1 LTHHPGKPVV
11 SSQQAQDAPRGRS
24 TARSRRLRY
33 SRDDRPQ
40 TSARRPPPIAKHT
53 KPNSARRERLPQ
65 PWRGAASQIIVPLT
79 RRWGLTDRDAQ
90 VCAEMFLREDI
101 GLTSI
106 FQLGLF
112 DEAHLVQLTKSLS
125 LIGRNVIKAAWSDLK
140 NARFSFRPAPG
151 PVFSKPLP
159 V

>member
-1 LTHHPGKPVV
+1 MN
-11 SSQQAQDAPRGRS
+11 A
-24 TARSRRLRY
+24 
-33 SRDDRPQ
+33 
-40 TSARRPPPIAKHT
+40 
-53 KPNSARRERLPQ
+53 
-65 PWRGAASQIIVPLT
+65 QIIVPLT

-125 LIGRNVIKAAWSDLK
+125 LIGRNVIKAACSDLT